1 MTFGDDAM
9 IWLTD
14 EELSA
19 ITDAAQPVAGLAACR
34 AGVRRGR
41 ALDRVMKK
49 AAQEEQT
56 RGAASPKR
64 TSEQSFGLAVLRPV
78 VQVRRIKKLLLRLA
92 DQPMDQAR
100 ADRGVF
106 GKLSGERVEKR
117 ITILDRKRPGRV
129 GDQGHLIVG
138 QRDRHGKLW

>member
-49 AAQEEQT
+49 SRAGGANPR
-56 RGAASPKR
+56 RG
-64 TSEQSFGLAVLRPV
+64 
-78 VQVRRIKKLLLRLA
+78 
-92 DQPMDQAR
+92 QP
-100 ADRGVF
+100 
-106 GKLSGERVEKR
+106 
-117 ITILDRKRPGRV
+117 
-129 GDQGHLIVG
+129 
-138 QRDRHGKLW
+138 